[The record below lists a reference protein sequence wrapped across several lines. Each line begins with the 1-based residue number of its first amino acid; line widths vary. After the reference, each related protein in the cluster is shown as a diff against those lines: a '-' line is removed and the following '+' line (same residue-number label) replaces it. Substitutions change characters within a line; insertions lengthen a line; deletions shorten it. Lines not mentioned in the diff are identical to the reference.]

1 MSEGELKIDD
11 YQLINCIATGNY
23 SQVWEASLGGSSEHV
38 AIKVLLPDALKERD
52 QVAVLKHEG
61 RVAKLMEHPQFLRFH
76 KAVFNRKN
84 GYLVMEYFNAP
95 NTKTL
100 LLNDPL
106 AIQVRFRKLVESLC
120 LALGYMHEKGWL
132 HRDLKP
138 DNILFNRASELKL
151 IDFSLASRWSTGLG
165 KVFSGKSKAIQGT
178 RTYIAPE
185 TLLKKP
191 PTPQTDMY
199 SLGVTLFELLTAQ
212 PPFKGTSPRDLL
224 KRHLEEKP
232 PMVSAFNKNVTPEL
246 DRFVL
251 RLLAKKPADRHKTM
265 TEVHTEFRSLKMF
278 KEEPQ
283 DLAQR
288 HAAERKKKELD
299 ALASLDKRLDS
310 RADAKRTELGTH
322 PPAAPKKKAPK
333 PQPEKQPAAAA
344 QAPQQQP
351 MSPPPGYWP
360 PPQGMPPG
368 GWPYPFPPPGQG
380 QGPPPGMPPGYPP
393 QFAPGYPPQYAPA
406 GGPQQPPQGS
416 APPGAVPAHVPLRQP
431 PPPGGR
437 PPQNGPA
444 PAPAEQQPRGNE
456 QAPKRAPQPAPP
468 PPAKEN
474 KPNDDLPFMDE
485 LPEVI

>member
-38 AIKVLLPDALKERD
+38 ALKVLLPDSLKDRD

-61 RVAKLMEHPQFLRFH
+61 RVAKAMEHPQFLRFH

-95 NTKTL
+95 NAKTL

-120 LALGYMHEKGWL
+120 LALGYMHDKGWL

-151 IDFSLASRWSTGLG
+151 IDFSLATRWSKGLG
-165 KVFSGKSKAIQGT
+165 KVFSGGKAKTIQGT

-191 PTPQTDMY
+191 ATPQTDMY
-199 SLGVTLFELLTAQ
+199 SLGITLFELLTGQ

-232 PMVSAFNKNVTPEL
+232 PMVSAYNKNVTPEL

-283 DLAQR
+283 DLADRQV
-288 HAAERKKKELD
+288 AERKKKEMD

-322 PPAAPKKKAPK
+322 PPAQPKKKVPK
-333 PQPEKQPAAAA
+333 PQAEPKPVAAA
-344 QAPQQQP
+344 QAPQQP
-351 MSPPPGYWP
+351 MAPPPGYWP
-360 PPQGMPPG
+360 APQGMPPG
-368 GWPYPFPPPGQG
+368 GWPYPFPPP
-380 QGPPPGMPPGYPP
+380 PPGQAPPPGYPP

-406 GGPQQPPQGS
+406 AGPQQPPPGAMP
-416 APPGAVPAHVPLRQP
+416 APPPDTVPAHVPLRQP

-437 PPQNGPA
+437 APQNGPA
-444 PAPAEQQPRGNE
+444 PQGEQP
-456 QAPKRAPQPAPP
+456 PKRAPQPVP
-468 PPAKEN
+468 PPAKD
-474 KPNDDLPFMDE
+474 KPDDDLPFMDE